1 MRRRDA
7 LTLMA
12 GAAVAGTLPLAVR
25 AQQPRRIG
33 VLMNTSAT
41 SALSMSYVA
50 AFVQGLGQI
59 GWVDG
64 QNIRLDLRWNAAD
77 ASLSRLYAAQ
87 LIGLQ
92 PDVILTASTTN
103 LANLR
108 DATNTIPIVFVQVSD
123 PVAQGFVVNL
133 TRPGGNLTG
142 FSAFDFSIGGKWV
155 DLLKQISPEL
165 ARVAV
170 VFNPDSAPQTQF
182 FLRSIE
188 IAAQAL
194 GVGIVASPV
203 RTFDEF
209 ESMIKHFVQQPNGG
223 LIFPTGGFLNL
234 HQKAIIQTAL
244 RYRLPAVG
252 ANNLDFARDGGLMY
266 YGYAGETIDQYRQ
279 AASYVDRILKG
290 AKPGDLP
297 VQLASKYVLVIN
309 MKTARALGLT
319 VPITLLGLADQ
330 VIE

>member
-1 MRRRDA
+1 MRR
-7 LTLMA
+7 
-12 GAAVAGTLPLAVR
+12 V
-25 AQQPRRIG
+25 G
-33 VLMNTSAT
+33 VLMNTTAA
-41 SALSMSYVA
+41 SALSVSFVA
-50 AFVQGLGQI
+50 AFVQGLSQA

-64 QNIRLDLRWNAAD
+64 QNIRIDVRWNAAD

-92 PDVILTASTTN
+92 PDVILSASTTN

-155 DLLKQISPEL
+155 DLLKQISPGL

-188 IAAQAL
+188 RAWA
-194 GVGIVASPV
+194 GI
-203 RTFDEF
+203 RC
-209 ESMIKHFVQQPNGG
+209 
-223 LIFPTGGFLNL
+223 
-234 HQKAIIQTAL
+234 
-244 RYRLPAVG
+244 
-252 ANNLDFARDGGLMY
+252 
-266 YGYAGETIDQYRQ
+266 
-279 AASYVDRILKG
+279 
-290 AKPGDLP
+290 
-297 VQLASKYVLVIN
+297 
-309 MKTARALGLT
+309 
-319 VPITLLGLADQ
+319 
-330 VIE
+330 